1 MSDFVVH
8 KLNIKLLDGIDAG
21 TSIDSDPINI
31 QSISLY
37 CLQIT
42 WSAFSAVNP
51 QVALLG
57 SNSLDENF
65 VQIDGFIPSG
75 TTGGRLVN
83 VEKAGYAYIK
93 VAYSCDSGSG
103 QLTVSING
111 KVS

>member
-8 KLNIKLLDGIDAG
+8 KLNIKILDNVDAG
-21 TSIDSDPINI
+21 TSIESEPINI

-37 CLQIT
+37 CLQVT
-42 WSAFSAVNP
+42 WNSFSAINP
-51 QVALLG
+51 EVSLLG

-65 VQIDGFIPSG
+65 VQIDGFIPNG
-75 TTGGRLVN
+75 ITGGRLVN

-93 VAYSCDSGSG
+93 VLYSCTSGSG

>member
-8 KLNIKLLDGIDAG
+8 RLNIKILDNVDANV
-21 TSIDSDPINI
+21 SVESDPLNI

-37 CLQIT
+37 CLQAT
-42 WSAFSAVNP
+42 WDGFSAVNP
-51 QVALLG
+51 TITLSG
-57 SNSLDENF
+57 TNSLDESF
-65 VQIDGFIPSG
+65 VQIDSFIPVG

-93 VAYSCDSGSG
+93 VSYSCTSGSG
-103 QLTVSING
+103 TITVSING